1 MKLRL
6 VLALAAATLGL
17 GSATG
22 TAPATGAPS
31 LAPLLAHD
39 DWLKV
44 RPNAADFA
52 GKVVVVDIFTFECFN
67 CKNVTPNLRALYRRH
82 DPHLAIV
89 GIHTPETPYERDRKN
104 VTENL
109 AAQGIVWPVAIDN
122 EQHLWDA
129 YGIEYWPTQMIFDRH
144 GVLRKVVIG
153 DSQDAT
159 VNETVKKLLA
169 EK

>member
-1 MKLRL
+1 LF
-6 VLALAAATLGL
+6 LAVAITAGLGWPCAGSAETQPTLGAL
-17 GSATG
+17 VRYN
-22 TAPATGAPS
+22 
-31 LAPLLAHD
+31 
-39 DWLKV
+39 DWLSEH
-44 RPNAADFA
+44 PSSDELA
-52 GKVVVVDIFTFECFN
+52 GKVVLVDVFTFGCYN
-67 CKNVTPNLRALYRRH
+67 CQNVTPNLRALYREHRGE
-82 DPHLAIV
+82 LAIV

-129 YGIEYWPTQMIFDRH
+129 YGIEYWPTHMIFDRH